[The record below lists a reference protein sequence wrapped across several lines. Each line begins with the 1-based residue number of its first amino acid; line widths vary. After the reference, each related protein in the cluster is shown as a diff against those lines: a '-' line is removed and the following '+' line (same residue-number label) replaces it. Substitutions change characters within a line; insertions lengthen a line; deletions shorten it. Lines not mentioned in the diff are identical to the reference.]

1 METNKTSSSKE
12 VHYIQKSLLPETLTE
27 YSEAY
32 QTVLD
37 IAERL
42 EKRDAF
48 NIAVTGPYG
57 SGKSTI
63 LKTLESKFTKYHYL
77 HISLATL
84 HPFNNQKHK
93 ATNQSPEEDYKQ
105 NLLNKPQ
112 LPTEEDCK
120 QDLLKEQK
128 AQNELIEYSI
138 LQQIIY
144 KERPEA
150 LPYSRMKRIKGYSQ
164 KQFKE
169 ATCMLLLAVTA
180 LIILYEPVW
189 LRVNWLYNLFN
200 INWLNITADIL
211 SVAYLLRF
219 TYKLT
224 FFLLK
229 QFGNLHIDK
238 IALHKI
244 EVNVKGEESIFNRHL
259 DEILYFFEQTDYNVV
274 LIEDLDRFENN
285 EIYLKLRELNNI
297 LNESK
302 SVGGKRKIYFIYA
315 VRDDMFK
322 DDERTKCFD
331 YVTTVLPV
339 INRSNSQLM
348 LCKELNERGIVEITS
363 DEIQDIAFFLDDMRL
378 LRNIVNEY
386 IQYKKKLGDDSKLKQ
401 AKLLAMIVYK
411 NYSPKDFADLHKSKG
426 KVYSCFALRNHFIK
440 YQIALLD
447 KEIKKIKEEH
457 QRKLVNSVL
466 NERELRTV
474 YMSKMI
480 SNWADF
486 AGSIKI
492 DGNDK
497 TVQEYINNDQLF
509 NSLIKQ
515 STIECSFYNRSY
527 YNQIYFRSQ
536 SINFSLIEKEINPTI
551 TFAERLSV
559 IRETNDVLEENIKKI
574 EVKKQGLRL
583 KTLAQVFNSIDRNSC
598 KEYKNIKLEPRVEFF
613 LLKGYITEDYYDYI
627 SYFYE
632 SDAGLNEHDW
642 QFVRD
647 VKLNIPREFDFHLDN
662 AKACVKNLPAYHL
675 AYKAILNIDILDQYA
690 SDSKHEADCEV
701 ILETAINEDSFDF
714 LYMYYM
720 IGKYPDKVF
729 HLFFAHY
736 RSSIW
741 ETFENSEKTTGG
753 DVMLIW
759 LKYAEEKYSC
769 DASRIWIEKHYGFI
783 ASHSSEISIALI
795 EKLIAKFRY
804 KFTILDNQIPTL
816 ISTVVS
822 TNSYMLNKENL
833 TTIVDVILKRIDTDD
848 HSLNLST
855 IYSTNN
861 KILKENVLSALQSCL
876 ETIFTEPAS
885 KNEGEKNIIQI
896 LEADGVNDEIKNNYL
911 QGQHRRISL
920 TDVSNQDYKERAM
933 KLLLVIPSWNE
944 ICHYFNITN
953 NQLTDELSTFIN
965 KNYGE
970 LYNDEPP
977 KGDITLFQALF
988 VSNKLE
994 YMAYKKM
1001 ISKFDGYTLGD
1012 CDFSELGSNRM
1023 RDLIEHGMIPFSINN
1038 YKNIQSNF
1046 DSSLI
1051 SLYLIQNK
1059 TETLVNLKN
1068 MTLDKKLLMALLES
1082 SALTLKDKS
1091 SVLSCLTINH
1101 LNESSSLADAALS
1114 VLINVEMELSHD
1126 IIMAILNNSTIVASK
1141 IKLLCQLIN
1150 RDTSLDNKNIR
1161 EMLATLKYPY
1171 SELAIPG
1178 KKPKLP
1184 LSSEELVKLLKKKGI
1199 VSSYDPRNNGLKI
1212 YTCLKV

>member
-1 METNKTSSSKE
+1 MEPKEKQSSKE

-27 YSEAY
+27 DSEAY

-37 IAERL
+37 IVERL

-63 LKTLESKFTKYHYL
+63 LKTLESKYTKYHYL

-84 HPFNNQKHK
+84 HPFDNQEHK
-93 ATNQSPEEDYKQ
+93 TTG
-105 NLLNKPQ
+105 Q
-112 LPTEEDCK
+112 LPTEEEDSK
-120 QDLLKEQK
+120 QNLLEEQK

-144 KERPEA
+144 KEKPEA

-164 KQFKE
+164 KQFKK
-169 ATCMLLLAVTA
+169 AACMLLLAITA
-180 LIILYEPVW
+180 IIIIFEPVW
-189 LRVNWLYNLFN
+189 LRVNWLYNLLN

-211 SVAYLLRF
+211 SVAYLLHF
-219 TYKLT
+219 TYKFIL
-224 FFLLK
+224 FLLK

-238 IALHKI
+238 VAVHKI
-244 EVNVKGEESIFNRHL
+244 EINVKGEESIFNRHL
-259 DEILYFFEQTDYNVV
+259 DEILYFFEQTDYDVV

-331 YVTTVLPV
+331 YIATVLPV
-339 INRSNSQLM
+339 VNRSNSQLM
-348 LCKELNERGIVEITS
+348 LSKELTERNIKEIKPE
-363 DEIQDIAFFLDDMRL
+363 DIQDIAFFLDDMRL

-386 IQYKKKLGDDSKLKQ
+386 IQYKKKLEGCSKLRP

-411 NYSPKDFADLHKSKG
+411 NYSPKDFADLHKSEG

-440 YQIALLD
+440 YQIALFD
-447 KEIKKIKEEH
+447 KEIKKIKDEH
-457 QRKLVNSVL
+457 QRKLANSIL

-474 YMSKMI
+474 YMSKII
-480 SNWADF
+480 SNWPNF
-486 AGSIKI
+486 TGSIKI
-492 DGNDK
+492 EGKEN
-497 TVQEYINNDQLF
+497 TVNEYINNDQLF
-509 NSLIKQ
+509 NSLINQ
-515 STIECSFYNRSY
+515 STIECSFYNRNY
-527 YNQIYFRSQ
+527 YNSIYFQTQ
-536 SINFSLIEKEINPTI
+536 SLNFSSIEKEINPNI
-551 TFAERLSV
+551 TFAERLSA
-559 IRETNDVLEENIKKI
+559 IREDDDLEEKIKNIELI
-574 EVKKQGLRL
+574 KQGLRL
-583 KTLAQVFNSIDRNSC
+583 KTIAQLLNSIDRNSC
-598 KEYKNIKLEPRVEFF
+598 KEYKEIGLEPRVEFF
-613 LLKGYITEDYYDYI
+613 LLKSFITEDYYDYI
-627 SYFYE
+627 SYFYN

-675 AYKAILNIDILDQYA
+675 KYKAILNIDILDEYV
-690 SDSKHEADCEV
+690 SDPKLTADCEV
-701 ILETAINEDSFDF
+701 ILETAIKEDSFDF
-714 LYMYYM
+714 LYKYYT

-741 ETFENSEKTTGG
+741 ETFENSEKTTGE

-769 DASRIWIEKHYGFI
+769 DASKMWIEKHYVFI
-783 ASHSSEISIALI
+783 ASHFSQIGMTLMERLI
-795 EKLIAKFRY
+795 EKFRY
-804 KFTILDNQIPTL
+804 KFIVLDNQIPKL
-816 ISTVVS
+816 ISTIVS
-822 TNSYMLNKENL
+822 TNSYVLNKENL

-855 IYSTNN
+855 IYYTNN
-861 KILKENVLSALQSCL
+861 KILQENVLSELQSCL
-876 ETIFTEPAS
+876 ETIFAEPAS

-911 QGQHRRISL
+911 QGQHRKISL
-920 TDVSNQDYKERAM
+920 VDISNQDYKKRAM
-933 KLLLVIPSWNE
+933 ELLLVIPSWNE

-965 KNYGE
+965 KNYVE

-977 KGDITLFQALF
+977 IGDITLFDALF
-988 VSNKLE
+988 LSNKLE
-994 YMAYKKM
+994 YTAYKKM
-1001 ISKFDGYTLGD
+1001 ISKFDGYRLGD
-1012 CDFSELGSNRM
+1012 SDFSELESNRM
-1023 RDLIEHGMIPFSINN
+1023 RELIEYGMIPFSINN
-1038 YKNIQSNF
+1038 SKNIQSNF
-1046 DSSLI
+1046 GSDI
-1051 SLYLIQNK
+1051 MSLYLIMNK
-1059 TETLVNLKN
+1059 TESLVNLKN
-1068 MTLDKKLLMALLES
+1068 VTLDNKLLMALLQS
-1082 SALTLKDKS
+1082 SALTVKDKS

-1101 LNESSSLADAALS
+1101 LNESSPLADAALS
-1114 VLINVEMELSHD
+1114 ILINVEMELSHD

-1161 EMLATLKYPY
+1161 EMLATLKNPY
-1171 SELAIPG
+1171 SELAKPG
-1178 KKPKLP
+1178 KKPTLP